1 MTTDPTGTRR
11 PTRLPGDPPVGDE
24 RFGALGGLVDDI
36 YFWERNRAREQDA
49 VARRRLSAP
58 DALRAPGHARPT
70 ARLRALRDR
79 ITTLGWL
86 DRRAGGA
93 ARPPHA

>member
-1 MTTDPTGTRR
+1 MTTDPARIGR
-11 PTRLPGDPPVGDE
+11 PPRLPGDPPAGDQ

-36 YFWERNRAREQDA
+36 HSWERNRAREQEA

-58 DALRAPGHARPT
+58 DALRAAGRSRW

-79 ITTLGWL
+79 ITTLGRRRMH
-86 DRRAGGA
+86 DRS
-93 ARPPHA
+93 